1 MAPLTLTLIARD
13 RPGLV
18 GALSERVAAA
28 GGNWLESRM
37 ARLAGQF
44 AGILLVEV
52 PDGSVDALLESLR
65 GLEAE
70 GLHITAERGAG
81 EEPSPARRAV
91 TGIANQPDPISSTG
105 CYLSGSV

>member
-52 PDGSVDALLESLR
+52 PDASVDDLLASLR
-65 GLEAE
+65 GLEAD
-70 GLHITAERGAG
+70 GLHVTAERGAS
-81 EEPSPARRAV
+81 EELPMARRAV
-91 TGIANQPDPISSTG
+91 ILELVGHDHPGI
-105 CYLSGSV
+105 V